1 MTFKDHFSARAAL
14 YAAFRPHYPP
24 QLFTY
29 IAGLVT
35 RHALAVD
42 CGTGSGQA
50 ALGLAEHF
58 DRVIGV
64 DPSVGQLA
72 NTTPHQRIEYRLGR
86 AESTGLPSASADLVV
101 TAQALHWLDADAFF
115 RESKRLLAPHG
126 VIAVWGYGDPVLP
139 TDSLDGILRRFN
151 RGLLEPYW
159 FAERKLLLDGYRAI
173 RFPFAEIRV
182 PQFELRM
189 DWNLAE
195 LVGYLRTWSA
205 VANFIEQRGADPV
218 IEVERDLA
226 RDWGD
231 PGARRVIRWPLHL
244 RAGTTDPRREQAVE
258 SSPPAGDTAT

>member
-1 MTFKDHFSARAAL
+1 MTLKDHFSARAAL

-29 IAGLVT
+29 LAGLVA

-50 ALGLAEHF
+50 AVGLAEHF

-64 DPSVGQLA
+64 DSSAAQLA
-72 NTTPHQRIEYRLGR
+72 NATPHERIEYRLGR

-126 VIAVWGYGDPVLP
+126 VIAMWGYGDPVLP
-139 TDSLDGILRRFN
+139 TDTLDDTLRGFN
-151 RGLLEPYW
+151 RGVLEGYW

-173 RFPFAEIRV
+173 RFPFAEISV

-205 VANFIEQRGADPV
+205 VANFVAQRGADPV

-226 RDWGD
+226 RDWGE
-231 PGARRVIRWPLHL
+231 PAARRVIRWPLHL
-244 RAGTTDPRREQAVE
+244 RAGTSDQRPPGPVE
-258 SSPPAGDTAT
+258 SPRAAGDTAT